1 MRASLPL
8 VPDHPTGSAAGSA
21 GMRRVW
27 ARLLLPAA
35 TTAALVYL
43 MSAAVGALV
52 AYEPEPARLR
62 FATLAA
68 GLAVCAALWQA
79 GAARRWRVLAALS
92 VAAGPLALGLGI
104 WSRFAQPHMAAALAE
119 TIAILLPLQ
128 AGGAALAYRQGRRL
142 TAELLGAGL
151 LLNGWLLILS
161 GERSVWLAAAIGL
174 TSAILVAEGAMARPH
189 ATGWRWARRAGAG
202 IAAAAGLLYLLL
214 LVWPPA
220 ATAVPGLGDSELA
233 QRAALWRDMIRLAA
247 DYRFTGS
254 GLGMTAMVASSYLFL
269 LHVPLYDHAHNLY
282 IQMALEQGV
291 FGVMGFGGMA
301 LATLGMAQKVAG
313 AGDPS
318 RRVLGA
324 CALATLV
331 TLLVH
336 GLLDAELYASVLLP
350 LLFLPFGLVW
360 GLYAAARQE
369 TADAGQPARGLAG
382 AGAGITAVLLWAVL
396 LWAALGG
403 RGAWAANQGALAQTR
418 AELRVYRWPQWVLQD
433 QVRRSAAV
441 NLEPALAYYQAALD
455 LAPSNVTAQRR
466 LGQIALARG
475 EAATARRYLSAAYA
489 LAPHDRVVRQLL
501 GESDALAGNLPA
513 AVHLWQGIDLGEGQ
527 LDVRLAWYAFLG
539 NMHDRQQMQ
548 EAINLY
554 ERGSALP

>member
-1 MRASLPL
+1 MTASLPL
-8 VPDHPTGSAAGSA
+8 VPDHSAGSAAQSA
-21 GMRRVW
+21 GARRVW

-35 TTAALVYL
+35 AAAALVYL
-43 MSAAVGALV
+43 ISAGAGALI
-52 AYEPEPARLR
+52 AYEPGRAGLR
-62 FATLAA
+62 FTTPAA
-68 GLAVCAALWQA
+68 GLAVCAALWRA

-128 AGGAALAYRQGRRL
+128 AGGATLAYRQGRRL

-174 TSAILVAEGAMARPH
+174 TSAILMVKGATARPC
-189 ATGWRWARRAGAG
+189 ATGWRWTRRAGIG
-202 IAAAAGLLYLLL
+202 IAAAAGMLYLLL
-214 LVWPPA
+214 LIWPTTA
-220 ATAVPGLGDSELA
+220 AVPLLRDSELA

-269 LHVPLYDHAHNLY
+269 LHVPLYYHAHNLY
-282 IQMALEQGV
+282 IQIALEQGV
-291 FGVMGFGGMA
+291 FGVVGFGGMA
-301 LATLGMAQKVAG
+301 LATLGMAQTVA
-313 AGDPS
+313 AASDRS
-318 RRVLGA
+318 RRVLGG
-324 CALATLV
+324 CALAALV

-336 GLLDAELYASVLLP
+336 GLLDAELYAGALLP

-360 GLYAAARQE
+360 GLYAAERQE
-369 TADAGQPARGLAG
+369 LATGTPVTAAFTATSLAAIG
-382 AGAGITAVLLWAVL
+382 VIVASITLWAVL
-396 LWAALGG
+396 GG
-403 RGAWAANQGALAQTR
+403 RSAWAANLGALAQTR
-418 AELRVYRWPQWVLQD
+418 AELSVYRWPQWVLQD

-441 NLEPALAYYQAALD
+441 NLEPALAYYQAALNLD
-455 LAPSNVTAQRR
+455 PSNVTAQRR

-475 EAATARRYLSAAYA
+475 ETATARRYLSAAYA
-489 LAPHDRVVRQLL
+489 LVPHDRVVRQLL
-501 GESDALAGNLPA
+501 GESDALAGDLPA
-513 AVHLWQGIDLGEGQ
+513 AVQLWQGIDLGEGQ

-539 NMHDRQQMQ
+539 NSHDRQQMQ